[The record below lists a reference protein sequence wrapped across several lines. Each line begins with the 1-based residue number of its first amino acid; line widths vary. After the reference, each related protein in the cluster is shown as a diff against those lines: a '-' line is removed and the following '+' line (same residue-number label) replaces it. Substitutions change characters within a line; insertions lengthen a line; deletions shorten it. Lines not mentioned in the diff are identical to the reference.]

1 MKNYFD
7 FKKTILIS
15 GSEGFLG
22 EAIVK
27 RISPISKRLI
37 LIDIHKKRKKFKFK
51 KY

>member
-7 FKKTILIS
+7 FKKKTILIS

-27 RISPISKRLI
+27 RISPISK
-37 LIDIHKKRKKFKFK
+37 D
-51 KY
+51 